1 MFGIDAD
8 YNFTGKRPEI
18 RYIKLGP
25 NNRWAKDA
33 LRRGEIPFSFREVP
47 HELALTG
54 DEDRITAHL
63 IGQGKAQG
71 AARNAARQVCAFYG
85 LDEDAVWVTFADGLM
100 WWTTAKREVVWLGE
114 SDDYAPRIRRCDGGW
129 SCANRFDVPFEMSS
143 LSSRLTKV
151 ASAQATICR
160 IEAEDYLLRKILSVT
175 EPSVRKA
182 GLAKQAMIEAIEELI
197 ANLHWSDFETLVDLM
212 LSRSG
217 WHRVSALGGNM
228 KDVDMIVE
236 QAGHKGVRLR
246 AGEVG
251 VKPGR
256 TRPLCR
262 DVRNLHQHVADDL
275 CLPFPVGPAVEQQ
288 TRCDHLGALDT
299 SSYGPGAWPVRLA
312 GLTGRVMARRLPAG
326 AEAASGLR
334 CGLQSA
340 GKGIRKVGGSFGR
353 GDLQRRGPSDALRP
367 LAPANRD
374 L

>member
-100 WWTTAKREVVWLGE
+100 WWTTAKPEVVWLGE

-129 SCANRFDVPFEMSS
+129 SSANRFDVPFEMSS

-236 QAGHKGVRLR
+236 QAVIKEFAFVQVKSASNQAELDRYIATFETYTNMSRMIFACHSPSGQLSSSRRDVIIWARSTLAAMVLELGLFDWLVSR
-246 AGEVG
+246 AG
-251 VKPGR
+251 
-256 TRPLCR
+256 
-262 DVRNLHQHVADDL
+262 
-275 CLPFPVGPAVEQQ
+275 
-288 TRCDHLGALDT
+288 
-299 SSYGPGAWPVRLA
+299 
-312 GLTGRVMARRLPAG
+312 
-326 AEAASGLR
+326 
-334 CGLQSA
+334 
-340 GKGIRKVGGSFGR
+340 
-353 GDLQRRGPSDALRP
+353 
-367 LAPANRD
+367 
-374 L
+374 